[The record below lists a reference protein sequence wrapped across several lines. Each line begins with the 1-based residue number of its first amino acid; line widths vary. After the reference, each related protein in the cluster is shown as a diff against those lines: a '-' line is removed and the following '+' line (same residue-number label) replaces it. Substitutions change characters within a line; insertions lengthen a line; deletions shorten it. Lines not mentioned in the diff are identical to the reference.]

1 MELFLAKW
9 MVAKKAPHS
18 LGNWDETLA
27 LALLRPGEVHGNEAT
42 KQERVRAGLDP
53 GDLEVEVET
62 RMPGVWGGGRECQG
76 DGWRGRGHARGR
88 RAKRHGT
95 P

>member
-27 LALLRPGEVHGNEAT
+27 LALLRPGEGSIPAIS
-42 KQERVRAGLDP
+42 KSKSK
-53 GDLEVEVET
+53 
-62 RMPGVWGGGRECQG
+62 RECPEFGAEGMSARAMGGEVVGMQG
-76 DGWRGRGHARGR
+76 VAAPNGTARLDGPK
-88 RAKRHGT
+88 RALALRTH
-95 P
+95 